1 MRTYRR
7 RNFFVK
13 QWFQVGFALYPI
25 LFLAAFLVAGG
36 FYLERHVRET
46 LEFQLYLPHSSLANP
61 WEVVGPAVLQ
71 VAGAGGAAFLVA
83 LAVWGWRRF
92 ARLHRDL
99 EALAVWLG
107 RVVGGEQGAALP
119 LLCDFEVRSLGLG
132 LEQAAVGFEAWD
144 RDVQRCVDALRA
156 ALEAVESGTPQ
167 ELPAR
172 LAQARDRWR
181 ALSGELSRVRVEEDL
196 S

>member
-1 MRTYRR
+1 
-7 RNFFVK
+7 
-13 QWFQVGFALYPI
+13 
-25 LFLAAFLVAGG
+25 
-36 FYLERHVRET
+36 
-46 LEFQLYLPHSSLANP
+46 
-61 WEVVGPAVLQ
+61 
-71 VAGAGGAAFLVA
+71 
-83 LAVWGWRRF
+83 
-92 ARLHRDL
+92 
-99 EALAVWLG
+99 
-107 RVVGGEQGAALP
+107 
-119 LLCDFEVRSLGLG
+119 